1 MPLRWFA
8 NHVWVGGAA
17 NPEFP
22 QSIVINSACCRA
34 IYPPF
39 VSSTE
44 GAVTDL
50 ISVSSRAKQPDRWP
64 HLART
69 LIATSTTSC
78 PHDGL
83 AGRYQCLAGDHSARD
98 LFGLSISSAPAVSS
112 SVYEADLTVA
122 SSIRSGES
130 ARCRRVARDG
140 GGGRDQDY
148 STQ

>member
-1 MPLRWFA
+1 MPLRWFR
-8 NHVWVGGAA
+8 NHVWVGRAT
-17 NPEFP
+17 NPEFS

-39 VSSTE
+39 ASSTE

-50 ISVSSRAKQPDRWP
+50 ISVSSRAQQPNREP
-64 HLART
+64 HFART

-83 AGRYQCLAGDHSARD
+83 TGRYQCLAGDHSARD
-98 LFGLSISSAPAVSS
+98 LFGLSISSAPVVSS
-112 SVYEADLTVA
+112 SAHEANLTVA
-122 SSIRSGES
+122 SSIRSGDS

-140 GGGRDQDY
+140 GGGRDQD
-148 STQ
+148 